1 MEFNIHEAKT
11 HLSKLIERVQ
21 MGEEV
26 IIAMA
31 GKPVVKMIR
40 VGRKRV
46 LGHAAG
52 KIRFGKG
59 WEKPLTEAELDRL
72 IGDATVKQQK

>member
-1 MEFNIHEAKT
+1 MEVDIHEAKT

-26 IIAMA
+26 IIARA

-40 VGRKRV
+40 VGPRKRI

-52 KIRFGKG
+52 KIRFTEG
-59 WEKPLTEAELDRL
+59 WEKPLTEAELQRL
-72 IGDATVKQQK
+72 IGE